1 MSTSHS
7 RVDPMPRSTQT
18 TQKELRSVS
27 VIFLYHFGFG
37 FFFFNL
43 MGSLLVSIFIFV
55 ILWNFC
61 GCFYCFASDYCFLFV
76 EREREN
82 NKVRWVGKW
91 GGLGGF
97 GGREM

>member
-1 MSTSHS
+1 M
-7 RVDPMPRSTQT
+7 
-18 TQKELRSVS
+18 
-27 VIFLYHFGFG
+27 IFLYYFGFG
-37 FFFFNL
+37 FFFNL